1 MEKCMKICNT
11 DNSDDLENQQIDEQ
25 FEYIHDSSMF
35 VINALFVLLRIVFIN
50 FPFQISSFVR
60 LNLLLVDSLPI
71 LALFTCISNIYY
83 KNPYLRKYVWRNIF
97 NSTSIQ
103 PQNGPNGIELQS
115 T

>member
-1 MEKCMKICNT
+1 MKICNA
-11 DNSDDLENQQIDEQ
+11 DNLDDLENQHVGEQ

-71 LALFTCISNIYY
+71 LALFICMLNFYY
-83 KNPYLRKYVWRNIF
+83 KNPYLRKYVWTNIF
-97 NSTSIQ
+97 DSSSVH
-103 PQNGPNGIELQS
+103 PQNDSNGIELQS
-115 T
+115 V